1 MNIVETLPIFLN
13 YFQTTALKIPYRCSS
28 SCNPSEIYVIKI
40 PVFTSGDFF
49 YYNTS
54 RFWNNA
60 LDATSNPT
68 KYAATSNNEV
78 VNVNS
83 VNVGSI
89 PPLINLLLS

>member
-1 MNIVETLPIFLN
+1 MNIVEILPIFLIFSN
-13 YFQTTALKIPYRCSS
+13 SISLKLPYRCSS
-28 SCNPSEIYVIKI
+28 SCNLSEFYVIKI

-54 RFWNNA
+54 RFWNNV
-60 LDATSNPT
+60 LDATSNTT
-68 KYAATSNNEV
+68 KYATTSNNEV